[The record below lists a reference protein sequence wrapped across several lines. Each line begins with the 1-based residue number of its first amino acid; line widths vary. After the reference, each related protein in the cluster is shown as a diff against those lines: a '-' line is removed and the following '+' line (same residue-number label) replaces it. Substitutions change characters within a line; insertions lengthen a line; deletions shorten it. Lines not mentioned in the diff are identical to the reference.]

1 MDPVKYGTD
10 SPQDPLGTLKFYDFF
25 KNVLKLDKLCC
36 FGGLHKAY
44 SKKHKKAKT
53 FTTIAEFF
61 SMLLGTLFY
70 HVFNIIKVTDVR
82 QEMSL
87 LSLAFFHSYIKGK
100 STTSVQAKKV
110 TNYGVPLQLMQMDTI
125 SKGNMDIVI
134 QKNVKKV
141 ILKIKVATAISTT
154 SMVETIQAMGINTK
168 LKITKLRIYH

>member
-1 MDPVKYGTD
+1 
-10 SPQDPLGTLKFYDFF
+10 
-25 KNVLKLDKLCC
+25 
-36 FGGLHKAY
+36 
-44 SKKHKKAKT
+44 
-53 FTTIAEFF
+53 
-61 SMLLGTLFY
+61 MLLGTLFY

-87 LSLAFFHSYIKGK
+87 LSLAFFHSYITGK

>member
-1 MDPVKYGTD
+1 
-10 SPQDPLGTLKFYDFF
+10 
-25 KNVLKLDKLCC
+25 
-36 FGGLHKAY
+36 
-44 SKKHKKAKT
+44 
-53 FTTIAEFF
+53 
-61 SMLLGTLFY
+61 MLLGTLFY

-154 SMVETIQAMGINTK
+154 SMGRNHTGNGYQYETQNYKTEN
-168 LKITKLRIYH
+168 LPLRNPKIRSKN